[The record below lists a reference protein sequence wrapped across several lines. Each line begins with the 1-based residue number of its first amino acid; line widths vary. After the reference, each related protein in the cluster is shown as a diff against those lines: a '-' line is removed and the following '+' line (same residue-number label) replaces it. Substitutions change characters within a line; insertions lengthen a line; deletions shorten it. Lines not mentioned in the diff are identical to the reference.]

1 MGRQIAV
8 YNNRGCMFCGPE
20 VLVLS
25 RIFGAL
31 VAGLIAWITI
41 SLITSKKNK
50 DDNITADAMTRQ
62 EISKTIKAGRKLT
75 IAMRQASYRLMQ
87 LEVKKEIEDLCKI
100 AESMFEM
107 LKRIL
112 MICVSSSSS

>member
-1 MGRQIAV
+1 MA
-8 YNNRGCMFCGPE
+8 Y
-20 VLVLS
+20 
-25 RIFGAL
+25 
-31 VAGLIAWITI
+31 I
-41 SLITSKKNK
+41 SLSTSKKNK

-87 LEVKKEIEDLCKI
+87 LEVKIEDLCKI

-107 LKRIL
+107 LKKDL
-112 MICVSSSSS
+112 MICVLSSNS